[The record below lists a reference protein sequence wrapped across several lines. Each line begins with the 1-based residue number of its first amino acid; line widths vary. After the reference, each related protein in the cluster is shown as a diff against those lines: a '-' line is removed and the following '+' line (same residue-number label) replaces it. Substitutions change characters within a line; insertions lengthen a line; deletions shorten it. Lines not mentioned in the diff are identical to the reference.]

1 MFTLIFL
8 HVFHRQLQPSF
19 SENGRCLD
27 VDLFRNKMQ
36 LNWPLNAGKAY
47 VGTIGTL
54 RVYASKAVMAG
65 MQGTK
70 FSVM

>member
-36 LNWPLNAGKAY
+36 LNWQLN

>member
-1 MFTLIFL
+1 M
-8 HVFHRQLQPSF
+8 
-19 SENGRCLD
+19 
-27 VDLFRNKMQ
+27 DLFRNKMQ